1 MGAGSTNRRLLTYL
15 RNDQNLNLKWQ
26 RRDDRTYFTCRT
38 KKTQVPQ
45 EIPPLR
51 GRQNRNI
58 SESQKE
64 LQMPQE
70 RVWGQTNRR
79 ESKRNDGEVKH
90 PTHTHTHFYM
100 CAHTDTRMYFLQ
112 PADNPTSDVPVAMTL
127 RNNLSTE

>member
-1 MGAGSTNRRLLTYL
+1 MGAGNTNRRLLTYL
-15 RNDQNLNLKWQ
+15 RNVQNLNLKWQ

-64 LQMPQE
+64 MQMPQE
-70 RVWGQTNRR
+70 RAWGQTNRR
-79 ESKRNDGEVKH
+79 EGKRNDGEAKH
-90 PTHTHTHFYM
+90 PAHTHSFLYVCTDR
-100 CAHTDTRMYFLQ
+100 HTYVFFT
-112 PADNPTSDVPVAMTL
+112 AC
-127 RNNLSTE
+127 